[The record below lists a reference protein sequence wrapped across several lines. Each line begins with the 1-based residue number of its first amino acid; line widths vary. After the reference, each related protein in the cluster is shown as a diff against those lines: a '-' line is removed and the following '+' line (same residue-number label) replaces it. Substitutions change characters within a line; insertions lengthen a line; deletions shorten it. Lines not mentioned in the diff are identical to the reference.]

1 MIVTE
6 VFSFT
11 VKKNCG
17 LLRHVV
23 WFLQDEKKQK
33 QPMHKVNNTSGNLL

>member
-1 MIVTE
+1 MELGGVRSCLILIVTE

-11 VKKNCG
+11 VRKNCG

-23 WFLQDEKKQK
+23 WFL
-33 QPMHKVNNTSGNLL
+33 L